1 MLLLLDMNFFVNVF
15 VIEKNESYDTID
27 DDNDDENIRLTRSC
41 TTPSTDDDDNED
53 KGVNDSTYV
62 GST

>member
-1 MLLLLDMNFFVNVF
+1 MNVF

-41 TTPSTDDDDNED
+41 TTPSTDDDYNED
-53 KGVNDSTYV
+53 KGVNDSTDV

>member
-1 MLLLLDMNFFVNVF
+1 MNVF

-27 DDNDDENIRLTRSC
+27 GDNDDENICLTRSC